1 MHEDKRR
8 SCGDGAERERERE
21 RESQISTDTWKLEDI
36 NYQHLLLALI
46 IQT

>member
-8 SCGDGAERERERE
+8 SCGDGGRERERE